1 MKQMITRLLHYKRM
15 TAIVVFFLI
24 MQSIVELLLPT
35 LLAVMIDR
43 GVVNQDLSYIIRIGF
58 IMLGIAALGG
68 ISTVISSYYSAKIGL
83 GISYQI
89 REDLFKKATRFSL
102 HEFNAIGTSSLITR
116 TTNDVIQVQNF
127 LIFALRMFI
136 RAPIM
141 ALGGIILAISVD
153 PSLSLVLA
161 VAVIFLVVLIISITR
176 RTTVLYKKMQERID
190 DLNLLLRERITGIRV
205 LRAFIREDDQLDK
218 FKENNQDLTET
229 AITINRIMAVM
240 MPSMMLIM
248 SFSTVAILWFGAMR
262 VEAGAMMVG
271 NLIAFIQYAMLILFS
286 FIMITVIF
294 IMYPRASVSAERIN
308 EVIGLDFEI
317 TDAEEAADIDA
328 IESIEY
334 EQVSFRYSPESEEV
348 LKDVSFTVSK
358 GQKIGIIGGTGS
370 GKTSLLHLLLRFYEP
385 VSGEVRINGIPL
397 PEISQKSLRAQIG
410 YVPQDSFVLS
420 GTIADNIS
428 FACEALSKE
437 EMAEVAAAAQLESFI
452 NEQEKGYQAE
462 VYQSGKN
469 LSGGQ
474 KQRLNMARAFAK
486 NPSVYLFDDSFS
498 ALDYKTDYLIRKK
511 IQEDT
516 REAIVIMVAQRV
528 TTIMDADLILVL
540 HKGEIAGAG
549 THKELLEESK
559 IYREIVYSQL
569 TEEEVS

>member
-153 PSLSLVLA
+153 LSLSLVLA